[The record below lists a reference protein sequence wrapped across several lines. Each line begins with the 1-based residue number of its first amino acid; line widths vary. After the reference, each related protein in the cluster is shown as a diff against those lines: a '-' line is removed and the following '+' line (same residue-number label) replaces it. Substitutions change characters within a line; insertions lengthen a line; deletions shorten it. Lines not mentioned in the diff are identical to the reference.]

1 MKKDCHIVAV
11 LLIVMM
17 ISFPSCNSDNNDNE
31 TDNDGKI
38 TTSDVKNPISADGK
52 SDMSSLP
59 EFDFPVKEYNFGT
72 VIQGE
77 KVAYTFTFT
86 NVGGSD
92 LIINN
97 VKASCGC
104 TTPTWTKK
112 PIAPGDKGE
121 IEIVFNS
128 QGRQG
133 EQKKSVN
140 VFANT
145 QPNTTELRINC
156 NIVTK

>member
-1 MKKDCHIVAV
+1 MRIKYYITAV
-11 LLIVMM
+11 ILIMM
-17 ISFPSCNSDNNDNE
+17 ISFTTCKPEKDNND
-31 TDNDGKI
+31 
-38 TTSDVKNPISADGK
+38 TTRDDTVNVTNVQNPISAKGNP
-52 SDMSSLP
+52 DMSSLP

-77 KVAYTFTFT
+77 KVAYSFKFT

-104 TTPTWTKK
+104 TTPSWTKK
-112 PIAPGDKGE
+112 PISPGENGF

-128 QGRQG
+128 QGRSG
-133 EQKKSVN
+133 EQKKSVK

-145 QPNTTELRINC
+145 QPNTTELRISC